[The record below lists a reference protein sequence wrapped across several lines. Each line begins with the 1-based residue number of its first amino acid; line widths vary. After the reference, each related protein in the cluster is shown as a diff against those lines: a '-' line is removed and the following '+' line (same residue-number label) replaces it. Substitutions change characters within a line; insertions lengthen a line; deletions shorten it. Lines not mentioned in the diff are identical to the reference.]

1 MYFCKLRFQYFY
13 TMRLRSFLLFLS
25 ITLLWACKSDRT
37 ESVIPVNNFF
47 RTQDMAG
54 YRISPDGKSLS
65 YLKLQ
70 DKKQNLFVENIETG
84 AITQLTRLVEK
95 NISFYSWVSDNELIY
110 YKEKE
115 GNSRK
120 PDLFIIDKEGKNE
133 RQLNTD
139 EKARLRILEDNLIDN
154 KYLLV
159 LSNKRDSTV
168 SDVYRLNVRNGEME
182 MVAQNPGKIAGWMTD
197 SEGKI
202 RLSMINDGVNQT
214 IQARQQE
221 SEPFRPV
228 VSINFRSTFNPIA
241 FSETNP
247 LHLYAISDI
256 NRDRPALVEIN
267 YLTGKEVRVLFASD
281 SLTVVDAQYSKVK
294 GRMDYAV
301 YESWKKQKHYLNAE
315 AEQFYKKID
324 ALLPNTE
331 YRIISQDKLETMFL
345 IRTFTDRNPG
355 SYYLYKAKT
364 NQLKKLSDLNS
375 SIDEQRM
382 SSMKPVQF
390 KSRDGML
397 INGYLTLPNE
407 SNGKRLPVVVFPHN
421 GPGQRNTWG
430 YNAEVQFFASRG
442 YAVFQLNYRGST
454 GYGKNFYAAGF
465 KEWNGKVQDDIEDG
479 VKWLIANE
487 IANPKRIAL
496 YGNGF
501 GGYLAVN
508 AAIRNPDLYQCVA
521 SNSGVLNLFNYMNTI
536 PPYLR
541 SNLQIYYEM
550 LGNPDTD
557 VDYMRQASP
566 VFHADKINMPI
577 FLTQNAK
584 DPRLN
589 NSDAIRLVK
598 ELKKRNVDVTYFQK
612 EETGSNLSK
621 EENRQKLYVSL
632 EQFLNQHIGKK

>member
-1 MYFCKLRFQYFY
+1 
-13 TMRLRSFLLFLS
+13 MRLRSFLLFLS